1 MNFAFKKTAALIALL
16 VLLPACGYTL
26 AKTGSGPEA
35 PTHGAYKV
43 CIPTFVNETF
53 QPLIERDVTAALKD
67 EIAFDG
73 RWVLTDPKDADISV
87 TGRVTKFELQPLSYD
102 SRERILEYRVRIR
115 SEVKITEL
123 KTGKV
128 LWKDPG
134 LETMSDYHVIEDIT
148 KSKINKGEAIRKASK
163 EFAEEFVIK
172 ALDIF

>member
-1 MNFAFKKTAALIALL
+1 MNFAFRKIAALIALL

-26 AKTGSGPEA
+26 AKTGSSPEA

-115 SEVKITEL
+115 SEVKITEV

-128 LWKDPG
+128 LWKDTG